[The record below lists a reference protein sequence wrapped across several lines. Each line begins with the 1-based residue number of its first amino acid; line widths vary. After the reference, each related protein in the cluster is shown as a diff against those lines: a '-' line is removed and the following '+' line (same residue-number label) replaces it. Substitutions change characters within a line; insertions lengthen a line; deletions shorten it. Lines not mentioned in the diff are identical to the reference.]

1 MGLLG
6 QDIFEP
12 GDRMGFIVNQP
23 LRVTRGEARLK
34 LATGR
39 DRDGNV
45 FQQTLTADL
54 APKGRE
60 IDLETFYRVN
70 LAERTALTTSAMLR
84 LQPGHV
90 RDAGSEGLVLLRIEH
105 RF

>member
-6 QDIFEP
+6 RDIFEP

-60 IDLETFYRVN
+60 IDVETFYRVK

-90 RDAGSEGLVLLRIEH
+90 RDAGSEDLVLLRIEH